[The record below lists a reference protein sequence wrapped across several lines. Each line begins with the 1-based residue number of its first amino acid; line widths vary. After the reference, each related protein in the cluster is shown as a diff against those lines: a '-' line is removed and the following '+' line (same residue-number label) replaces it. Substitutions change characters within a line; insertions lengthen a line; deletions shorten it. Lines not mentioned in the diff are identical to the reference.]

1 MTSNI
6 AGVPKGEFRT
16 HWPIVLTASLGMA
29 LAATMVIMLGVMIV
43 PIEKEFGW
51 SRAEISSGSLIV
63 SVLGLA
69 LSTAAGYG
77 IDRIG
82 ARRVGIAVAIT
93 MTGVLMALSTTTDN
107 IWHWWILWG
116 VYGLAATA
124 TATVWLT
131 PVSAQ
136 FDKNRG
142 LAIAITLAGT
152 GLSAT
157 TVPIIANYFVEHQG
171 WRTAYFAVG
180 AIYAVTVVPL
190 ALFVWRGAEDS
201 PAAKAA
207 AAAATEPPADL
218 PGMTV
223 REGFS
228 SPNFYIIIVSLTIS
242 SIAWVAIGVNLI
254 PILISLK
261 ITAAQ
266 AAAVAGTQGLA
277 GIFGRFAGGWALDR
291 MPAKWLVCG
300 ATLCGMV
307 LPSILIASP
316 HAIPLVLFGVMIGGF
331 MSGVKYSGMVYL
343 VSRHFG
349 PKSFGTLFGTI
360 STAPAISAGVGPVVA
375 SYIYDV
381 TRSYML
387 VIWGAFPCMLIAAAL
402 VTLLSRY
409 PDFEGKPVKAA

>member
-6 AGVPKGEFRT
+6 AGLPKGEFRA

-29 LAATMVIMLGVMIV
+29 LAATMVIMLGVMII

-63 SVLGLA
+63 SVLGLL

-77 IDRIG
+77 IDRVG

-93 MTGVLMALSTTTDN
+93 MSGVLMLLSTMTDN

-116 VYGLAATA
+116 LYGLAATA

-131 PVSAQ
+131 PVSSQ

-171 WRTAYFAVG
+171 WRTAYLAVG
-180 AIYAVTVVPL
+180 TIFALTTVPL
-190 ALFVWRGAEDS
+190 TLFVWRGAEET
-201 PAAKAA
+201 ATAKAA
-207 AAAATEPPADL
+207 AAVAPAADL

-223 REGFS
+223 REGFT
-228 SPNFYIIIVSLTIS
+228 SPNFYIIFVSLTIS

-261 ITAAQ
+261 ISAAQ

-291 MPAKWLVCG
+291 MQAKWLVCG

-307 LPSILIASP
+307 LPAILILAP
-316 HAIPLVLFGVMIGGF
+316 HTIPLVICGVMIGGF

-349 PKSFGTLFGTI
+349 PRSFGTLFGTI
-360 STAPAISAGVGPVVA
+360 SSAPALSAGVGPVVA
-375 SYIYDV
+375 SYIFDV

-387 VIWGAFPCMLIAAAL
+387 VIWGAFPCMLVAAAL
-402 VTLLSRY
+402 VSLLSRY
-409 PDFEGKPVKAA
+409 PDFGKASSE